1 MKKIIVAVVMA
12 QLIFSTYA
20 FSQGGPSAYQ
30 WQQNQR
36 IAEQQIMQQQQLME
50 MQRQTRAM
58 EDMAQQQRMN
68 QMNQNNR
75 GLYQPI
81 PNPFAPTYR

>member
-1 MKKIIVAVVMA
+1 MKKCIVLAVLSIVFPSA
-12 QLIFSTYA
+12 ICFG
-20 FSQGGPSAYQ
+20 QGGPSAYQ